1 MRTTANMVHTASA
14 TVSGKEMVFETGR
27 LAKQASGAI
36 LARCGE
42 TVVLVTAVA
51 EKKGR
56 EGIDFFPLTC
66 DYLEMTY
73 AAGKIPGGFFK
84 REGRPTEKETLT
96 SRFIDRPIRPLFP
109 KAFKAETQIIATVLS
124 SDGENYPDMLA
135 INGASA
141 ALHLSD
147 IPFDGP
153 IGAVRIG
160 RIDGNLV
167 LNPSPLEDTYSDL
180 SLIVVGSRNG
190 IVMVEGGADRLPEKV
205 ILEAIFYAQDE
216 IMKIVA
222 AQEELRARAG
232 KPKRDLPQDS
242 VDDLELV
249 ERIRRE
255 CGEKIGQAIAI
266 PGKLERYGALEEIYS
281 GFVQSMGEE
290 GEVRRSEILG
300 YFDKVEGELVRT
312 MILDHKTRI
321 GGRGFADVRE
331 VSCEVGALPRTHG
344 SALFTRGETQALVV
358 VTLGTSSDEQKIEAL
373 EGATY
378 KSFMLHYKFPPFS
391 VGEVKF
397 LRGPSRREIGHG
409 ALAERALAYLLPDDD
424 EFPYTIRVV
433 SEILESNGSSSM
445 ATVCGASLAL
455 MDAGVPL
462 AESVAGIAMGLL
474 KGNER
479 IVILSDIIGDEDH
492 HGDMDF
498 KVTGTWDGV
507 TALQMDI
514 KIKGLPREILADAL
528 YQAREGRRHI
538 LKQMNG
544 AISQSRAEI
553 SKYAPRIFVMHVNPD
568 KIRDIIGPGGK
579 VIRGIQDE
587 TGTKIEVDDTGK
599 VVIASSDVVGAEQAK
614 AAIARLTQEAEIGK
628 IYMGLVRK
636 VTDFGAFVEIFPG
649 TDGLVHI
656 SQLEPGR
663 VKKVSDV
670 VKEGDSFPVKVIG
683 IDPQGKIKLSRKDA
697 IGKTPDR

>member
-1 MRTTANMVHTASA
+1 MRITEIMVHTASA
-14 TVSGKEMVFETGR
+14 TVSGKEITFETGR
-27 LAKQASGAI
+27 LAKQASGAA
-36 LARCGE
+36 LVRVGE
-42 TVVLVTAVA
+42 SIVLVTAVA

-56 EGIDFFPLTC
+56 EGIDFFPLTV

-84 REGRPTEKETLT
+84 REGRPTEKEILT
-96 SRFIDRPIRPLFP
+96 ARFIDRPIRPLFP
-109 KAFKAETQIIATVLS
+109 KGFTAETQIIATVLS
-124 SDGENYPDMLA
+124 SDGENDTDMMA

-153 IGAVRIG
+153 VGAVRLG

-167 LNPSPLEDTYSDL
+167 VNPSPLEETYSDL
-180 SLIVVGSRNG
+180 SLIVVGSRKG
-190 IVMVEGGADRLPEKV
+190 IVMVEGGSDQLAEDV
-205 ILEAIFYAQDE
+205 ILDAIFFAQEE
-216 IMKIVA
+216 ILKIVA
-222 AQEELRARAG
+222 AQEELREKAG
-232 KPKRDLPQDS
+232 KPKRPVPPSVQDE
-242 VDDLELV
+242 ELI

-255 CGEKIGQAIAI
+255 CGERIEQAINI
-266 PGKLERYGALEEIYS
+266 PAKLSRHDALAQIYTEYLE
-281 GFVQSMGEE
+281 SMGEE
-290 GEVRRSEILG
+290 GERRRSEILG
-300 YFDKVEGELVRT
+300 YFDKIEGEYVRS
-312 MILDHKTRI
+312 MILEKNIRI
-321 GGRGFADVRE
+321 GGRGFTDLRE
-331 VSCEVGALPRTHG
+331 ISCEVGALPRTHG
-344 SALFTRGETQALVV
+344 SALFTRGETQALVI

-373 EGATY
+373 EGATF

-391 VGEVKF
+391 VNEVKF

-445 ATVCGASLAL
+445 ATVCGASLSL
-455 MDAGVPL
+455 MDAGVPVI
-462 AESVAGIAMGLL
+462 APVAGIAMGLL
-474 KGNER
+474 KGQDKT
-479 IVILSDIIGDEDH
+479 IILSDIIGDEDH

-498 KVTGTWDGV
+498 KVAGTWDGV

-514 KIKGLPREILADAL
+514 KIDGITREILSQAL
-528 YQAREGRRHI
+528 YQAREGRRQI
-538 LKQMNG
+538 LEKMN
-544 AISQSRAEI
+544 AVISTPRPEI
-553 SKYAPRIFVMHVNPD
+553 SKHAPRIFVMHVNPE

-579 VIRGIQDE
+579 VIRGIQEE

-599 VVIASSDVVGAEQAK
+599 VVIASTDVVGAEQAK
-614 AAIARLTQEAEIGK
+614 TAIRGLTQEAEVGR
-628 IYMGLVRK
+628 IYMGVVRK

-663 VKKVSDV
+663 VKKVTDV
-670 VKEGDSFPVKVIG
+670 VKEGDTFPVKCIG

-697 IGKTPDR
+697 IGKTPD